1 MTPPSELDPMS
12 ANSKEE
18 LDLPSVPPV
27 TASGPDERDIPVET
41 TPIISKDTPIE
52 DKSIETIPTISKDVT
67 NPPAVS
73 VEATPKDTEDTI
85 NVDNINEGKSLENVG
100 LHTIDTTPIINNET
114 EPPESV
120 DEFRPSAVTESLRNI
135 SPEVDLMNFEETSAT
150 QHREASTE
158 QTTVEETVDRQH
170 PTAVVTV
177 ETTSQPLPTAPSLK
191 VTPLSTNTVEV
202 ESEIRYPRL
211 DSLIAGIIQLY

>member
-1 MTPPSELDPMS
+1 M
-12 ANSKEE
+12 
-18 LDLPSVPPV
+18 
-27 TASGPDERDIPVET
+27 
-41 TPIISKDTPIE
+41 
-52 DKSIETIPTISKDVT
+52 
-67 NPPAVS
+67 
-73 VEATPKDTEDTI
+73 
-85 NVDNINEGKSLENVG
+85 DNINEGKSLESVDG

-150 QHREASTE
+150 QHSEANTE
-158 QTTVEETVDRQH
+158 QTTVEETVDPQH

-177 ETTSQPLPTAPSLK
+177 ETTSQPLPTAPSLE

-211 DSLIAGIIQLY
+211 DSLIAGIAQLY